1 MNEQSEITL
10 NLVYVIKML
19 SYERARYLKTRIPQQ
34 IRCRLSLT
42 WIFFKAMNTEDYV
55 MIVEVD
61 SLNNKEWVS

>member
-34 IRCRLSLT
+34 IRCRLSPT